1 MDLHE
6 HDAFMDEIMI
16 TYWEEIR
23 KYALSLTKGNEATA
37 DDLAQTAFVETHL
50 HLLAHP
56 DKPITNPP
64 GWLHTLVHNRFV
76 NKTRCKL
83 DRATTSLDQ
92 MVAYTAENETFSIEF
107 PGPSEDEPENAIE
120 ASEEEKEEK
129 DRKKKAIIALALNE
143 LCTRV
148 AIDRFVEGLS
158 VQEIAYKQGYE
169 ASASKETH
177 QCFS

>member
-1 MDLHE
+1 
-6 HDAFMDEIMI
+6 
-16 TYWEEIR
+16 
-23 KYALSLTKGNEATA
+23 
-37 DDLAQTAFVETHL
+37 
-50 HLLAHP
+50 
-56 DKPITNPP
+56 
-64 GWLHTLVHNRFV
+64 
-76 NKTRCKL
+76 
-83 DRATTSLDQ
+83 

-158 VQEIAYKQGYE
+158 VQEIAYKQGMKQ
-169 ASASKETH
+169 AQVKKHINVFRKELKRIEH
-177 QCFS
+177 IARLEEIRE